1 MVGVKVSRYLEPE
14 RVWLLSPAFQALG
27 GRAPSPVFVHGARK
41 RGGPDASW
49 RRPKG
54 KGKEKRP
61 DSESGPF
68 LPLSSRFLA
77 GGRLAL
83 WQAGRLPFALDG
95 RGRPSS
101 QFWGI
106 PCAWDGRGG
115 RPPSPGGAFAITC
128 NSRP

>member
-1 MVGVKVSRYLEPE
+1 M
-14 RVWLLSPAFQALG
+14 FQALG

-101 QFWGI
+101 QSGRGICNYGKRWGFLRFWGMVE
-106 PCAWDGRGG
+106 PMKMCALRAG
-115 RPPSPGGAFAITC
+115 S
-128 NSRP
+128 